1 MAVKGKDVD
10 ELDPVAAQGK
20 LSRLLETETE
30 LAAMLQQ
37 TRRDATELI
46 ESARAEADDRIRRF
60 ESKLEAE
67 DLELRDRIASE
78 RDEAIAAIRSE
89 STRAGAK
96 LDGLADQQIDELA
109 HYVVARVVGPAP
121 GGRS

>member
-1 MAVKGKDVD
+1 MKRKDLD
-10 ELDPVAAQGK
+10 ELDPAAAQGK

-30 LAAMLQQ
+30 LDAMLQQ
-37 TRRDATELI
+37 TRRDAAELI
-46 ESARAEADDRIRRF
+46 ESARAEAEDRIRRF
-60 ESKLEAE
+60 ESKLDAE

>member
-1 MAVKGKDVD
+1 MKRKDLD
-10 ELDPVAAQGK
+10 ELDPAAAQGK

-30 LAAMLQQ
+30 LDAMLQQ
-37 TRRDATELI
+37 TRRDAAELI
-46 ESARAEADDRIRRF
+46 ESARAEAEDRIRRF

-78 RDEAIAAIRSE
+78 RDESIAAIRSE
-89 STRAGAK
+89 GTRAGAK
-96 LDGLADQQIDELA
+96 LDGLDDQQIDELA

>member
-1 MAVKGKDVD
+1 MKRKDLD
-10 ELDPVAAQGK
+10 ELDPAAAQGK

-30 LAAMLQQ
+30 LDAMLQQ
-37 TRRDATELI
+37 TRRDAAELI
-46 ESARAEADDRIRRF
+46 ESARAEAEDRIRRF

>member
-1 MAVKGKDVD
+1 MKRKDLD
-10 ELDPVAAQGK
+10 ELDPAAAQGK

-30 LAAMLQQ
+30 LDAMLQQ
-37 TRRDATELI
+37 TRRDAAELI
-46 ESARAEADDRIRRF
+46 ESARAEAEDRIRRF

-96 LDGLADQQIDELA
+96 LDGLDDQQIDELA